1 MSALIVVLVIVVVL
15 ILLAVLLIGM
25 YNRLVTSRNAVD
37 NAWAQIDVQLRRRH
51 ELIPNLVETV
61 KGYAAH
67 ERQTLDAVT
76 AARSAAVSATGPA
89 AQAAAENRL
98 TGALRSLFA
107 VAEAYPQLQ
116 AGRNFADLQ
125 AELSDTENRIAYA
138 RQYYND
144 AVLGY
149 NNAVQTV
156 PTALV
161 AGVTGFRVRE
171 YFTAPDE
178 ERGPVAVRFS

>member
-1 MSALIVVLVIVVVL
+1 MTTVLIVIVLLVVIVVVAGA
-15 ILLAVLLIGM
+15 LAVVV

-37 NAWAQIDVQLRRRH
+37 NAWSQIDVQLRRRH

-67 ERQTLDAVT
+67 ERQTLDSVT
-76 AARSAAVSATGPA
+76 AARAAAVSATGPA
-89 AQAAAENRL
+89 EQAAAENQL

-116 AGRNFADLQ
+116 AGRNFSELQ
-125 AELSDTENRIAYA
+125 AELGETENRIAYS

-144 AVLGY
+144 AVLTY
-149 NNAVQTV
+149 NNACQTV
-156 PTALV
+156 PTNIV
-161 AGVTGFRVRE
+161 AGIAGFRTRD
-171 YFTAPDE
+171 YFTAPDA
-178 ERGPVAVRFS
+178 ERGPVQVRF

>member
-1 MSALIVVLVIVVVL
+1 LVALVVVLVIVV
-15 ILLAVLLIGM
+15 LLVVAVVGV
-25 YNRLVTSRNAVD
+25 YNRLVKSRNAVD

-61 KGYAAH
+61 KGYAGH
-67 ERQTLDAVT
+67 ERQTFDSVT
-76 AARSAAVSATGPA
+76 AARAAAVTATGPA
-89 AQAAAENRL
+89 AQAAAENQL

-116 AGRNFADLQ
+116 AGRNFSELQ
-125 AELSDTENRIAYA
+125 AELGDTENRIAYT

-156 PTALV
+156 PTNIV
-161 AGVTGFRVRE
+161 AGLTGFRIRE
-171 YFTAPDE
+171 YFTAPDG
-178 ERGPVAVRFS
+178 ERGPVQVRF